1 MHVIDMSHEYM
12 DDQINAVKLMLR
24 EMGIHDK
31 PIIDVYNKADIM
43 MENEEYICTLKNRFN
58 SVVIS
63 SLTGYGI
70 DDLLKK
76 INEVLLIDT

>member
-1 MHVIDMSHEYM
+1 M
-12 DDQINAVKLMLR
+12 
-24 EMGIHDK
+24 
-31 PIIDVYNKADIM
+31 M

-76 INEVLLIDT
+76 IDEVLLIAI